1 MRVLLVHPSALMYSE
16 IFLRLEPLGLE
27 RVASAL
33 LADGHDVRLIDLQV
47 YEQADLRRQVAE
59 FRPEA
64 VGFGLNYLA
73 NVPEVV
79 DLARWVKSVLPGCLV
94 FCGGHSVSFVAEH
107 VLAHA
112 EGAIDVVLKGEGE
125 SAAPALLAAAR
136 DRALTEVPGAVTTEG
151 AGPPPRMVHSL
162 DDHLPARHLGGRR
175 RKYFIGVMDPA
186 ASIEF
191 TRGCPWD
198 CSFCSAW
205 TFYGRSYRRLSPE
218 AAAEDMARITEP
230 GVFIVDDVAF
240 IKAEEGDEIARQL
253 ERRGIRKQYYL
264 ETRCDVLIRNEEV
277 FRRWRRLG
285 LNYMF
290 LGLEALDEEGLRQFR
305 KRTTPKVNNQALEIA
320 RSMGLSV
327 AINIIADPDWDE
339 SRFAFVREWAM
350 SVPEIVNITVQTP
363 YPGTETWLTESRHL
377 TTLDYRLFDVQHA
390 VLPTRL
396 PLRQFYEELV
406 KTQSVLARKHLGVAA
421 LAKTGGII
429 GRQLL
434 RGQTNFAKMIWKF
447 NDVYNADRQYAEHQ
461 QQARYL
467 MPQPV
472 PSSAVTPADRKAL
485 YVHATAPVHRSLA
498 HHSAR
503 PWAVPAR
510 AAQGQV
516 AAGYF
521 GMPSPTE
528 DGPVGGSSE
537 DGSCGASASALSA
550 VSVAPAARDSVMS
563 SSRRGPCRR
572 RKVRCGRARSRIA
585 TSSLSAVSSGCDPF
599 DGADPDAAA
608 GAARAASAAPSASV
622 SDMPSEKRSLSA
634 AATWSAWPPKA
645 TKPGSSETRPSQEM
659 R

>member
-27 RVASAL
+27 RVAAAL
-33 LADGHDVRLIDLQV
+33 LADGHDVRLTDLQV
-47 YEQADLRRQVAE
+47 YRRSELERQVAE

-64 VGFGLNYLA
+64 VGFSLNYLA

-79 DLARWVKSVLPGCLV
+79 DLAKWLKTVLPDCLV
-94 FCGGHSVSFVAEH
+94 FAGGHSVSFVAEQ

-125 SAAPALLAAAR
+125 TGAPALLAAAP
-136 DRALTEVPGAVTTEG
+136 DRALAEVPGAVTAADPAVPRRCCTAWMIIFRPGIWAGG
-151 AGPPPRMVHSL
+151 A
-162 DDHLPARHLGGRR
+162 

-218 AAAEDMARITEP
+218 AAVEDMARIAEP

-264 ETRCDVLIRNEEV
+264 ETRCDVLLRNEEV

-290 LGLEALDEEGLRQFR
+290 LGLEALDEDGLKAFR
-305 KRTTPKVNNQALEIA
+305 KRTTPQVNNKALEVA

-339 SRFAFVREWAM
+339 ARFAFVREWAM

-363 YPGTETWLTESRHL
+363 YPGTEIWLTESRRL

-396 PLRQFYEELV
+396 PLHRFYEELV
-406 KTQSVLARKHLGVAA
+406 KTQEVLARKHLGVAA
-421 LAKTGGII
+421 LAKTSGIVA
-429 GRQLL
+429 RQLL
-434 RGQTNFAKMIWKF
+434 HGQTNFAKMIWKF
-447 NDVYNADRQYAEHQ
+447 NNVYNADRQYSEHQ
-461 QQARYL
+461 SEARYL
-467 MPQPV
+467 LPPQAERRAAP
-472 PSSAVTPADRKAL
+472 PDRKEL
-485 YVHATAPVHRSLA
+485 YVH
-498 HHSAR
+498 
-503 PWAVPAR
+503 VP
-510 AAQGQV
+510 
-516 AAGYF
+516 
-521 GMPSPTE
+521 T
-528 DGPVGGSSE
+528 
-537 DGSCGASASALSA
+537 
-550 VSVAPAARDSVMS
+550 
-563 SSRRGPCRR
+563 R
-572 RKVRCGRARSRIA
+572 RKAE
-585 TSSLSAVSSGCDPF
+585 P
-599 DGADPDAAA
+599 
-608 GAARAASAAPSASV
+608 
-622 SDMPSEKRSLSA
+622 
-634 AATWSAWPPKA
+634 
-645 TKPGSSETRPSQEM
+645 
-659 R
+659 

>member
-16 IFLRLEPLGLE
+16 IFLRLEPLGVE

-33 LADGHDVRLIDLQV
+33 IADGHDVRLIDLQV
-47 YEQADLRRQVAE
+47 YNQAELRRQVAE

-64 VGFGLNYLA
+64 VGFSLNYLA

-94 FCGGHSVSFVAEH
+94 FAGGHSVSFVAEQ

-112 EGAIDVVLKGEGE
+112 DGAIDVVLKGEGE
-125 SAAPALLAAAR
+125 SAAAALLAAAP
-136 DRALTEVPGAVTTEG
+136 DGALTEVPGAVTPD
-151 AGPPPRMVHSL
+151 GPGRPPRMLHSL
-162 DDHLPARHLGGRR
+162 DDHLPARHLAGRR
-175 RKYFIGVMDPA
+175 RKYFIGVLDPA

-240 IKAEEGDEIARQL
+240 IKAEEGDEIARQV

-277 FRRWRRLG
+277 FRRWQRLG

-290 LGLEALDEEGLRQFR
+290 LGLEALDEEGLKQFR
-305 KRTTPKVNNQALEIA
+305 KRSTPKVNNKALEIA

-339 SRFAFVREWAM
+339 ARFAFVREWAM

-363 YPGTETWLTESRHL
+363 YPGTETWVTESRRL

-396 PLRQFYEELV
+396 PLHRFYSELV
-406 KTQSVLARKHLGVAA
+406 KTQAVLARKHLGVAA
-421 LAKTGGII
+421 LMKTSGIV

-434 RGQTNFAKMIWKF
+434 RGQTNFARMIWKF
-447 NDVYNADRQYAEHQ
+447 NKVYNADLQYSDHQ
-461 QQARYL
+461 R
-467 MPQPV
+467 
-472 PSSAVTPADRKAL
+472 
-485 YVHATAPVHRSLA
+485 PVHYEM
-498 HHSAR
+498 R
-503 PWAVPAR
+503 P
-510 AAQGQV
+510 
-516 AAGYF
+516 
-521 GMPSPTE
+521 
-528 DGPVGGSSE
+528 
-537 DGSCGASASALSA
+537 
-550 VSVAPAARDSVMS
+550 PAARPGPVPDQKNLFIHAGQASRLS
-563 SSRRGPCRR
+563 S
-572 RKVRCGRARSRIA
+572 
-585 TSSLSAVSSGCDPF
+585 
-599 DGADPDAAA
+599 
-608 GAARAASAAPSASV
+608 
-622 SDMPSEKRSLSA
+622 KR
-634 AATWSAWPPKA
+634 
-645 TKPGSSETRPSQEM
+645 
-659 R
+659 